1 MNKIVEL
8 RGLDKHYQQGEL
20 QVKAI
25 DNVSLTIEKRDFA
38 ALCGPSGS
46 GKTSILNLIG
56 GLDSATSGKV
66 LLEGIDLSA
75 LSNGELAEVRKNRVG
90 FVFQSYNLI
99 PVMTAYENAAFV
111 LELQDIKPA
120 MIRARVMK
128 ALADVGLAGMEER
141 RPDQMSGGQQQRVA
155 IARSLCMNPKI
166 MLFDEPTSALDP
178 EMIKEVLDVMVELA
192 EEGMTMICVTHEMG
206 FAKTVAN
213 RVIFMDEGE
222 IIEEN
227 VPSQFF
233 DNPQH
238 ERTQK
243 FLSQILAH

>member
-99 PVMTAYENAAFV
+99 PVMTAYENVAFV

-120 MIRARVMK
+120 MIRAKVMK

-155 IARSLCMNPKI
+155 IARAIVTSPAIVLA
-166 MLFDEPTSALDP
+166 DEPTANVDSKTAELLLDLM
-178 EMIKEVLDVMVELA
+178 EKLNREQGVTFLFSTHDQHVIDRAKRIIHILDGQVES
-192 EEGMTMICVTHEMG
+192 
-206 FAKTVAN
+206 
-213 RVIFMDEGE
+213 DE
-222 IIEEN
+222 
-227 VPSQFF
+227 
-233 DNPQH
+233 
-238 ERTQK
+238 QK
-243 FLSQILAH
+243 I